1 MNKLEFKYKDTAL
14 IDEKQITDI
23 ARSLK
28 EYIAHLE
35 DVARRNDYS
44 FFESSINLPFDSKLL
59 SKVKDM
65 ISRKNTGKLKYVIV
79 IGIGGSNL
87 GTIAIYEAL
96 YGKLDGFLKNR
107 LPKLLFADTVS
118 ARLLKDIKEI
128 LENEIQNPEEILV
141 NVISKSGTTIETIA
155 HFESIFD
162 LLKRRFENVSER
174 FVITTDYQSKLWVK
188 AEEQKFALLNIPQ
201 KVGGRYSV
209 FSTVGLFPLMLA
221 GIDVNNLLK
230 GAANMREICLH
241 EDLKHNLALV
251 SAILLYLHHKNGITI
266 NNNFFF
272 NPELESVGKWYRQ
285 LMGESIGKEKDIKN
299 NVVHTGIT
307 PTIAIGSTDLHS
319 LSQLY
324 LGGPRDKF
332 TTFVYV
338 PGTNKELGV
347 PKDVVFPK
355 LVEGI
360 EGKSFGQLM
369 DSIFEGIK
377 IAYQKNKL
385 PFAEIKLPEISEYTI
400 GQYLQFKMMEMIFLA
415 RLLNVNAF
423 DQPNVEDYKK
433 ETRRILHS

>member
-14 IDEKQITDI
+14 IDERQITDT
-23 ARSLK
+23 AKSLK
-28 EYIAHLE
+28 EYIAYLE

-59 SKVKDM
+59 SKVKDI

-96 YGKLDGFLKNR
+96 YGKLDGFLKTR

-128 LENEIQNPEEILV
+128 LETNVQNPEEILV
-141 NVISKSGTTIETIA
+141 NVISKSGTTTETIA

-174 FVITTDYQSKLWVK
+174 FVITTDYQSKLWTEGEK
-188 AEEQKFALLNIPQ
+188 QGFALLDIPQ

-209 FSTVGLFPLMLA
+209 FSAVGLFPLILA

-230 GAANMREICLH
+230 GAADMREICLH

-266 NNNFFF
+266 SNNFFF

-332 TTFVYV
+332 TTFVYASDKDV
-338 PGTNKELGV
+338 GVRV
-347 PKDVVFPK
+347 PKEAVLSG

-360 EGKSFGQLM
+360 AGKSFSQLM
-369 DSIFEGIK
+369 EAIFEGVK

-385 PFAEIKLPEISEYTI
+385 PFVEILLPKVSEYTL
-400 GQYLQFKMMEMIFLA
+400 GQYLQFKMMEMMYLGK
-415 RLLNVNAF
+415 LMNVNAF
-423 DQPNVEDYKK
+423 DQPNVESYKV
-433 ETRRILHS
+433 ETRRILNR